1 MPRVLI
7 FVVAYNAESTL
18 QAVVRRIPRWMFEEF
33 DTEVLVIDDGSTDS
47 TFEVGIQISEPFPG
61 VPLKVLKNPTNLGYG
76 GNQKLGYRYAIRERF
91 DYVVLLH
98 GDGQYAPEEMPR
110 LLHAAIDGKAD
121 AVFGSRMLNSGEA
134 LKGGMPLY
142 KYVGNRILTTFQN
155 RVTGLNLSEW
165 HSGYRLYSVAALKK
179 IAFERNSND
188 FDFDTEIIL
197 QLRMAG
203 CSIQEVAI
211 PTYYGDEICHVNGIR
226 YALQV
231 VHATVMAGLSRLGIF
246 HDEKYATQ
254 GSPYRSKFGYASSH
268 QMALDAVQPG
278 ERLLILGCGPVE
290 TVAPFAEIA
299 DDTLLVDLEI
309 TGQHLLLSRN
319 VLQADLNAI
328 GEDDLGDQ
336 PFDTVLLLDVIEH
349 LRDPAAFLSTL
360 RKCRQLRNARFIVTT
375 PNVVFAPIRVMFA
388 LGQFNYGPR
397 GILDKTH
404 TRLFTWGSLR
414 RMVRQEGF
422 DISAFRGIPGPFPLA
437 FEHGWVSSL
446 LLKLN
451 SLAIALMPRT
461 FSYQLFCEI
470 TPQATVENLLE
481 AAETHSLELCELMT
495 A

>member
-7 FVVAYNAESTL
+7 LVVAYNAELTL
-18 QAVVRRIPRWMFEEF
+18 QAVIRRIPQWMFEEF
-33 DTEVLVIDDGSTDS
+33 ETEVLVIDDGSTDS

-61 VPLKVLKNPTNLGYG
+61 VPLKMLKNPTNLGYG
-76 GNQKLGYRYAIRERF
+76 GNQKLGYRYAIREGF

-121 AVFGSRMLNSGEA
+121 AVFGSRMLKAGEA

-155 RVTGLNLSEW
+155 RVTGLKLSEW
-165 HSGYRLYSVAALKK
+165 HSGYRLYAVEALKK
-179 IAFERNSND
+179 VAFERNSND

-203 CSIQEVAI
+203 CTIREVAI

-231 VHATVMAGLSRLGIF
+231 VHATVMASLSRLGIF

-268 QMALDAVQPG
+268 QMTLDAVQPG

-290 TVAPFAEIA
+290 TVAPFADIT
-299 DDTLLVDLEI
+299 DDMFLVDLQI
-309 TGQHLLLSRN
+309 SGQHLMLSQE
-319 VLQADLNAI
+319 VLQTDLNTI
-328 GEDDLGDQ
+328 GEDDLGDR

-349 LRDPAAFLSTL
+349 LRDPAVFLNTL
-360 RKCRQLRNARFIVTT
+360 RKCRQLRNARFIITT
-375 PNVVFAPIRVMFA
+375 PNVVFVPIRLMFA

-404 TRLFTWGSLR
+404 TRLFTWSSLR
-414 RMVRQEGF
+414 RMIRQEGF
-422 DISAFRGIPGPFPLA
+422 DVLAFRGIPGPFPLA
-437 FEHGWVSSL
+437 LGRNWVSSL
-446 LLKLN
+446 LLRLN

-461 FSYQLFCEI
+461 FSYQLFCEVK
-470 TPQATVENLLE
+470 PQATVENLLE
-481 AAETHSLELCELMT
+481 TAEQHSLELCELMT